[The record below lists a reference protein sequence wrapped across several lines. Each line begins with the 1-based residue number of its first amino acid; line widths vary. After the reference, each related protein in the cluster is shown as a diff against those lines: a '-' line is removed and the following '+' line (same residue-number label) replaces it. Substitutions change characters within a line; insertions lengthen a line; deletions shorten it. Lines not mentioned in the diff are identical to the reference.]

1 MNLLSKMYGG
11 ALKPGDP
18 RRYLIEA
25 IVGAVQADG
34 VVKREELEVLEQSLQ
49 EHEMFAGLSRDVNKA
64 LLEMAEE
71 SIAFAGG
78 PLRRIPYMARGLP
91 SRSHR
96 LAAYAVAAEI
106 ILSDSPIPEPAE
118 AMYLDLLKKWF
129 LLGDQES
136 KAIFE
141 AAKKRRGMNVVED
154 LTEAMQ
160 ALMPHYLDC
169 MALMAS
175 ADGHVSMAERNALLG
190 VLRSL
195 GDMAILS
202 EEELMNAINDA
213 FRRIDGKDADR
224 EVVRISAAM
233 KTPTDRYW
241 AAVYMMILAVADGHQ
256 DWRPVWLLGSAQ
268 EALKL
273 SDEDMDRAF
282 GTAKL
287 FPIRARKAG
296 S

>member
-1 MNLLSKMYGG
+1 VNLLSKMYGG
-11 ALKPGDP
+11 NLKPGDP

-34 VVKREELEVLEQSLQ
+34 VVKKEEIEVLEQSLA
-49 EHEMFAGLSRDVNKA
+49 EHEMFAGLSRDIHRA
-64 LLEMAEE
+64 LIEMAEE

-78 PLRRIPYMARGLP
+78 PIRRIPYMARGLP

-96 LAAYAVAAEI
+96 LAAYAVACEI
-106 ILSDSPIPEPAE
+106 VLSDSPIPEPAE
-118 AMYLDLLKKWF
+118 ATYLDLLKKWF
-129 LLGDQES
+129 LLGDHEA

-141 AAKKRRGMNVVED
+141 AGKKRRGMNVVED

-160 ALMPHYLDC
+160 ALMPNYLDC

-175 ADGHVSMAERNALLG
+175 ADGTVTMAERNALLG

-195 GDMAILS
+195 GDMAVLS
-202 EEELMNAINDA
+202 ENELMDAINEA
-213 FRRIDGKDADR
+213 FRRVDGKDPDR
-224 EVVRISAAM
+224 EVVRIAGQM
-233 KTPTDRYW
+233 KTPSDRYW
-241 AAVYMMILAVADGHQ
+241 AAVYMMILAHADGLP
-256 DWRPVWLLGSAQ
+256 DWRNVWLLGSAQ

-273 SDEDMDRAF
+273 TEEDMDRAWAS
-282 GTAKL
+282 AKL
-287 FPIRARKAG
+287 FPIKQRA